1 VAGRKLTVKVDAD
14 PKPYQ
19 RGLKQVERD
28 TRSWSGRMKGH
39 FGSLKS
45 GAAGILAA
53 AGGAIIALGGTLR
66 EAAQDADQT
75 VLLADA
81 LTRVAGATEEVN
93 AAVEDWI
100 TNTSIASGVADS
112 DLRPAL
118 LRLAT
123 VTGEVESAQKLLT
136 LAMDISAQT
145 GAPLE
150 SVSKALGKAYK
161 GQTGPLGKLTGL
173 TFTAGENAG
182 AWSRNQKLL
191 NDKFGGAA
199 QKKADTYTGTVD
211 RLGVAFSE
219 VVENLGTSLLPLLED
234 FADYLSSPEGKR
246 DMASFIKATE
256 NLGKTLGT
264 IGDSLDDIRRSA
276 DSMPDWLREVLI
288 KGFTNPIWNPGGWSN
303 VPGFGRSGATAQR
316 MSPSGY
322 GGPTIVVQGAVDP
335 QATARTVQR
344 MVQRADVRAGRQRLL

>member
-1 VAGRKLTVKVDAD
+1 MAGRKLTVKVDAD

-28 TRSWSGRMKGH
+28 TRSWSTRMKSR
-39 FGSLKS
+39 FGSLK
-45 GAAGILAA
+45 GAAGGLLAA
-53 AGGAIIALGGTLR
+53 AGGAILALGGTLR

-93 AAVEDWI
+93 EAVSDWI

-123 VTGEVESAQKLLT
+123 VTGEVEAAQKLLT

-161 GQTGPLGKLTGL
+161 GQVTPLGKLTGL
-173 TFTAGENAG
+173 TFTAGDNAG

-246 DMASFIKATE
+246 DMAAFIKATE

-264 IGDSLDDIRRSA
+264 IGDSLDDIRRAA

-288 KGFTNPIWNPGGWSN
+288 KGFTNPIWNPGGWTN
-303 VPGFGRSGATAQR
+303 VPGLGNRATSQR
-316 MSPSGY
+316 MSASAY